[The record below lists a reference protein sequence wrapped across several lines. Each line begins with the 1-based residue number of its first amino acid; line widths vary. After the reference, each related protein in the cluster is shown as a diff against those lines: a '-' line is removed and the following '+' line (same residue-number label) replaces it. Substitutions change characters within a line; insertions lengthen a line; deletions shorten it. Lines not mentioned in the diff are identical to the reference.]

1 MELIPILSFIILVAT
16 ISTFILA
23 VGAYVLYKIRER
35 KGVTSQAPQPSA
47 IPAELIAPAPLMTER
62 LTGERRT
69 HEASQQEY
77 GYDYQRQPSY
87 GQHEDPL
94 RGPELRPT
102 FVNTP
107 ASTYTESRYT
117 ESRYQKP
124 TGEQQRNFNQDHI
137 STKKKFM
144 RYTNE
149 GYVEPTPQ
157 EKKQEDNLRWR

>member
-1 MELIPILSFIILVAT
+1 MELIPILSLIILVAT

-23 VGAYVLYKIRER
+23 VGAYVLYKVRER
-35 KGVTSQAPQPSA
+35 KGITSQAPQPTA
-47 IPAELIAPAPLMTER
+47 IPAELVAPAPLMAER
-62 LTGERRT
+62 LTPERRT
-69 HEASQQEY
+69 YEAPQQEY

-87 GQHEDPL
+87 GSPEDL
-94 RGPELRPT
+94 SRGPELRPT
-102 FVNTP
+102 FVNAP
-107 ASTYTESRYT
+107 APNYT

-124 TGEQQRNFNQDHI
+124 TGEQQRTSNQDRT

-149 GYVEPTPQ
+149 GYIEPSPQ